1 MEGPPDRQM
10 QIWIV
15 QTTQR
20 FPDAFRVILLLLD
33 SHVSSLESDFER
45 MMIYVLIHIVCL
57 KSIKRISIMGV
68 KRKSISSVNRNEM
81 SST

>member
-1 MEGPPDRQM
+1 MEGPPDHQM
-10 QIWIV
+10 QIWII

-20 FPDAFRVILLLLD
+20 FPDTFRVILLLLD
-33 SHVSSLESDFER
+33 SYVSSLESDFEH

-68 KRKSISSVNRNEM
+68 KRMLILSANRNEM